1 MPVMNILEEICEEL
15 FRAERKF
22 PYWPDDIIHAAAIVN
37 EESGE
42 LIRAAIQ
49 FTYEDGEIEEVK
61 KEAIQTSAMC
71 IRFLKNLNS
80 YK

>member
-1 MPVMNILEEICEEL
+1 MTIIEEINNEL
-15 FRAERKF
+15 QRAGNKF

-61 KEAIQTSAMC
+61 KEAIQTAAMC
-71 IRFLKNLNS
+71 IRFLNNLNS